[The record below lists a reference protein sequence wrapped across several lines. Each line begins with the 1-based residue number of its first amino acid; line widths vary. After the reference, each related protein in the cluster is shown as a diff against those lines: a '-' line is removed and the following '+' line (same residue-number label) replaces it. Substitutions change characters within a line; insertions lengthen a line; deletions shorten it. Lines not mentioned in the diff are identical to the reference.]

1 MRDWL
6 SIARVFGRDKNMRG
20 ENFPGRFEDW
30 MHRECGMKKHTIYNY
45 KNLCKL
51 IRLALKLLNC
61 GVNMTFFVKKHE
73 ILFSYFEEN
82 KEQIPWKHNVCCR
95 CETCRSYFIA

>member
-30 MHRECGMKKHTIYNY
+30 MHRECGMKNTQFTII
-45 KNLCKL
+45 K
-51 IRLALKLLNC
+51 IFA
-61 GVNMTFFVKKHE
+61 
-73 ILFSYFEEN
+73 S
-82 KEQIPWKHNVCCR
+82 
-95 CETCRSYFIA
+95 